1 MKQILLVDDGGR
13 LMDQKPLRHA
23 CVLGA
28 RATLEKPFDSCDLRD
43 TIWNLLEPE
52 PDSTACPRGGDS

>member
-1 MKQILLVDDGGR
+1 MKQILSVDDGGR

-28 RATLEKPFDSCDLRD
+28 RATLEKPFDSCD
-43 TIWNLLEPE
+43 
-52 PDSTACPRGGDS
+52 STACPRGGDS